1 MDLIKTFEYF
11 VVYFIPT
18 ITFIIQIYGEFKNDK
33 SKSEI
38 GQELDKNEINF
49 DFGDN
54 NGQIVIHQTINKN
67 LNEKVIE
74 YNKNI
79 EDTKFYSSML
89 FKLSGTVFF
98 VIIVLNIFSGLY
110 ENWINISSA
119 PILDLTGTSST
130 KLAVIGQSII
140 SVMPNIYTQILV
152 FMSLFL
158 FINSLKWGM
167 RIFRGYK
174 ISVVKFVYYLFLSAL
189 YYFDSQLNPNES
201 VAMYVSKLR
210 PLFSDNTTI
219 TVVSIISV
227 FYIIAMIF
235 VSDVVIDRYFDL
247 VKSSKKSERHN
258 QLINL
263 KDNILVMGVGIVI
276 FLVVSYRG

>member
-130 KLAVIGQSII
+130 SSNR
-140 SVMPNIYTQILV
+140 SVN
-152 FMSLFL
+152 
-158 FINSLKWGM
+158 N
-167 RIFRGYK
+167 
-174 ISVVKFVYYLFLSAL
+174 
-189 YYFDSQLNPNES
+189 
-201 VAMYVSKLR
+201 
-210 PLFSDNTTI
+210 
-219 TVVSIISV
+219 
-227 FYIIAMIF
+227 
-235 VSDVVIDRYFDL
+235 
-247 VKSSKKSERHN
+247 
-258 QLINL
+258 
-263 KDNILVMGVGIVI
+263 
-276 FLVVSYRG
+276 

>member
-1 MDLIKTFEYF
+1 MIKTFEYF

-174 ISVVKFVYYLFLSAL
+174 VSVVKSVYYLFLSAL

-201 VAMYVSKLR
+201 VAMYASKLR

>member
-1 MDLIKTFEYF
+1 MIKTFEYF

-119 PILDLTGTSST
+119 PILDFTGTSST

-174 ISVVKFVYYLFLSAL
+174 VSVVKFAYYLFLSAL

-201 VAMYVSKLR
+201 VAMYASKLR

-219 TVVSIISV
+219 TVVFIMSV

-235 VSDVVIDRYFDL
+235 VSDVVINRYFDL

>member
-1 MDLIKTFEYF
+1 MIKTFEYF

-18 ITFIIQIYGEFKNDK
+18 IIFIIQIYGEFKNDK

-119 PILDLTGTSST
+119 PILDFTGTSST

-174 ISVVKFVYYLFLSAL
+174 VSVVKFAYYLFLSAL

-201 VAMYVSKLR
+201 VAMYASKLR

-219 TVVSIISV
+219 TVVFIMSV

-235 VSDVVIDRYFDL
+235 VSDVVINRYFDL

>member
-1 MDLIKTFEYF
+1 
-11 VVYFIPT
+11 
-18 ITFIIQIYGEFKNDK
+18 
-33 SKSEI
+33 
-38 GQELDKNEINF
+38 
-49 DFGDN
+49 
-54 NGQIVIHQTINKN
+54 
-67 LNEKVIE
+67 
-74 YNKNI
+74 
-79 EDTKFYSSML
+79 DTKFYSSML

-174 ISVVKFVYYLFLSAL
+174 VSVVKSVYYLFLSAL

-201 VAMYVSKLR
+201 VAMYASKLR

>member
-1 MDLIKTFEYF
+1 
-11 VVYFIPT
+11 
-18 ITFIIQIYGEFKNDK
+18 
-33 SKSEI
+33 
-38 GQELDKNEINF
+38 
-49 DFGDN
+49 
-54 NGQIVIHQTINKN
+54 
-67 LNEKVIE
+67 
-74 YNKNI
+74 
-79 EDTKFYSSML
+79 
-89 FKLSGTVFF
+89 
-98 VIIVLNIFSGLY
+98 
-110 ENWINISSA
+110 
-119 PILDLTGTSST
+119 
-130 KLAVIGQSII
+130 
-140 SVMPNIYTQILV
+140 MPNIYTQILV

-174 ISVVKFVYYLFLSAL
+174 VSVVKFAYYLFLSAL
-189 YYFDSQLNPNES
+189 YYFDSQLNLNES
-201 VAMYVSKLR
+201 VAMYASKLR

-235 VSDVVIDRYFDL
+235 VSDVVINRYFDL